1 MKELEIF
8 NTQDGSHSVFS
19 PIFGVSYHS
28 KYGAIQ
34 ESQHV
39 FIAAGLLE
47 KAATQKEVSILE
59 IGFGTGLNA
68 LMTLLEA
75 ERRHLTI
82 HYTGVENYPLSLEEA
97 STLNYPEILEAP
109 SHRSVFE
116 EMHRIPWGEP
126 KTLSSSFHFTKLKQ
140 KFEDLSLK
148 DTFDVIYFD
157 AFAPSAQPE
166 LWETEVLGIMYDA
179 LKADGILVTYC
190 AKGSVKRALKSLGF
204 TIEAL
209 KGPPG
214 KREMT
219 RAKKAEAVSLQP

>member
-47 KAATQKEVSILE
+47 KATTQKEVSILE

-97 STLNYPEILEAP
+97 STLNYPEILAAT
-109 SHRSVFE
+109 SHRGVFE

-126 KTLSSSFHFTKLKQ
+126 KALSPSFHFTKLKQ

-219 RAKKAEAVSLQP
+219 RAKKG